1 MQVTDFTTQDGRGSL
16 QPLRRDLARAVSESI
31 DNTAKQDWLE
41 DILGEITV
49 IVTADGSLNYSDLTS
64 DTVSNL
70 SVPNLVNKLIKAANE
85 ASIYGSDY
93 KTQLLQ
99 DIVDADAILTA

>member
-16 QPLRRDLARAVSESI
+16 QPLRRDLARAVSECI
-31 DNTAKQDWLE
+31 DHTAKNAWLVAV
-41 DILGEITV
+41 LGEITT
-49 IVTADGSLNYSDLTS
+49 IVTAGGSLDFSDLTS

-70 SVPNLVNKLIKAANE
+70 SVPGLLNKLTKAANE
-85 ASIYGSDY
+85 ASIYGGDY